1 MFVAFEPQTT
11 NRRRPLRGNEPFQT
25 GTEMLDRVVA
35 ASRMIWRRK
44 CNAIIRSRILRHQ
57 RQIQSADPHGSATN
71 CMPCTFTNPCDEGR
85 CATWRRLCSRPEDP

>member
-25 GTEMLDRVVA
+25 GTEMLDRLVV

-57 RQIQSADPHGSATN
+57 RQIQSADLHGPATKLHALYVHK
-71 CMPCTFTNPCDEGR
+71 PTR
-85 CATWRRLCSRPEDP
+85 